1 MAEQAAAYVIFLLV
15 PHWVFAFGLAVLRQM
30 QSGDEARITAQ
41 EVGDKY
47 QHRLASACAG
57 RAMQFFP
64 PTGRFVPHDLRALCT
79 HVIMATFESRY
90 AFNQTTNPI
99 LGHEGLQESL
109 KYSSVIIGKNASLP
123 RFGLL
128 LV

>member
-1 MAEQAAAYVIFLLV
+1 M
-15 PHWVFAFGLAVLRQM
+15 
-30 QSGDEARITAQ
+30 
-41 EVGDKY
+41 GDKY
-47 QHRLASACAG
+47 QHRLAAACAG
-57 RAMQFFP
+57 RAIQFLP
-64 PTGRFVPHDLRALCT
+64 PNGRFVPHDLRALYT
-79 HVIMATFESRY
+79 HLVMATFESRY
-90 AFNQTTNPI
+90 AFNQTTKRI